1 MMNYLLPTYFFNFE
15 NESIQN
21 LIKEFQPNSLS
32 QKEKAIQVYLKIR
45 DGWRYNAYRI
55 NFNKEAFRASEISQ
69 RSDGHCIDKAVL
81 LTTCLRGLGI
91 PARVHFAKVKNHI
104 AVEKLVE
111 KFGTNELTPHG
122 MVDILLNGKWVKSSP
137 AFNTSLCDKYNV
149 EPLGFDGENDSIF
162 QEYNR
167 EGNEFME
174 YIEDYGHFEDL
185 PLSFILQNMKEH
197 YGNYF
202 NRPPGQMQLRIT

>member
-1 MMNYLLPTYFFNFE
+1 MNYLTPTYFFDFE
-15 NESIQN
+15 NEHIQN
-21 LIKEFQPNSLS
+21 IIKEFQSDSLS

-69 RSDGHCIDKAVL
+69 RQEGHCIDKAIL

-104 AVEKLVE
+104 AVETLVE
-111 KFGTNELTPHG
+111 KIGTNELTPHG
-122 MVDILLNGKWVKSSP
+122 MVDVFLDEKWVKSSP
-137 AFNTSLCDKYNV
+137 AFNASLCEKCNV
-149 EPLGFDGENDSIF
+149 APLDFDGENDSVF

-167 EGNEFME
+167 DGNEFME
-174 YIEDYGHFEDL
+174 YLEDYGHFEDL
-185 PLSFILQNMKEH
+185 PFDFILQNINEH
-197 YGNYF
+197 YGHFF
-202 NRPPGQMQLRIT
+202 NRAEGEVQLDVS

>member
-1 MMNYLLPTYFFNFE
+1 MNYLTPTYFFDFE
-15 NESIQN
+15 NENIQN
-21 LIKEFQPNSLS
+21 LIKEFQSGSLS

-55 NFNKEAFRASEISQ
+55 HFNKEAFRASEISQ
-69 RSDGHCIDKAVL
+69 RSEGHCIDKAVL

-91 PARVHFAKVKNHI
+91 PARLHFAKVKNHI

-111 KFGTNELTPHG
+111 KFGVNELTPHG
-122 MVDILLNGKWVKSSP
+122 MVDVFINEKWVKSSP
-137 AFNTSLCDKYNV
+137 AFNAGLCEKCNV

-167 EGNEFME
+167 GGNEFME

-185 PLSFILQNMKEH
+185 PLDFILQNMKDH
-197 YGNYF
+197 YGQFF
-202 NRPPGQMQLRIT
+202 NRPLGQTQLNIN